1 MTDQPSEVRLIPVDA
16 GNWRDVAAVKP
27 HPEQELFVAPTTYY
41 LCLAHY
47 GTAWS
52 PLAIVR
58 DGSVVGHLM
67 WAVDDEDDSTWL
79 GGVVIDS
86 AAQNQGVGRA
96 AVQSFIDRFTSD
108 TQANLALSYAPD
120 NTVARHLYSDLG
132 FIETGEMAEDEIVAR
147 IQTLQ

>member
-1 MTDQPSEVRLIPVDA
+1 MTDTNLNVQLVPVDA
-16 GNWRDVAAVKP
+16 ANWRDVAAVKP
-27 HPEQELFVAPTTYY
+27 LPKQEAFVASTTYY

-47 GTAWS
+47 DAVWN

-67 WAVDDEDDSTWL
+67 WAVDQGDDSTWL

-86 AAQNQGVGRA
+86 AAQNQGIGRA
-96 AVQSFIDRFTSD
+96 AVLSFINRFSSGD
-108 TQANLALSYAPD
+108 QVNFALSYAPD

-132 FIETGEMAEDEIVAR
+132 FIATGEMAEDEIVAR
-147 IQTLQ
+147 LRTVQ